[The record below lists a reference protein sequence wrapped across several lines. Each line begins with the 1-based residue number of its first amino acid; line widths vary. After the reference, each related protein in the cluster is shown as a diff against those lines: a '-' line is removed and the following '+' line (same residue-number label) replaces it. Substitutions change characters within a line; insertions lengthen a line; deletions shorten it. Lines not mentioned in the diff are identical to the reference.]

1 MTRRGTRAFD
11 EVIVG
16 AGLMA
21 GAANV
26 VMQLARPGVGHGVV
40 ESTVDS
46 GNLFLHPW
54 KRARTTF
61 TYLSVATMGTE
72 EEKRAY
78 RRAVNRS
85 HAHVRSGADSPVEYS
100 AFDRELQL
108 WVAACLYKGFED
120 GYEALLGRRLSEEH
134 REAVYADA
142 ASLGTTL
149 QVRPEVWPADRA
161 SFAAYW
167 DEQLDRVRIDEP
179 VRRHLVGVVELRFLP
194 APLRV
199 PFARLNRFLSTGF
212 LPPVFREQM
221 RLPWTARDQRR
232 FDRATRAVGAV
243 VLRLP
248 GPLRRFP
255 FNFFLWDLRRRV
267 RAGLPLV

>member
-1 MTRRGTRAFD
+1 MARRGKRALD

-26 VMQLARPGVGHGVV
+26 VMQLARPGVGYGVV
-40 ESTVDS
+40 ESAVDS

-72 EEKRAY
+72 EDKRAY

-85 HAHVRSGADSPVEYS
+85 HAGVRSDADSPVEYN

-120 GYEALLGRRLSEEH
+120 GYEALLGHRLSDGQ

-142 ASLGTTL
+142 AALGTTL
-149 QVRPEVWPADRA
+149 QVRQDAWPVDRT
-161 SFAAYW
+161 SFGEYW
-167 DEQLDRVRIDEP
+167 EEQIARVRIDEP
-179 VRRHLVGVVELRFLP
+179 VRAHLMGVVELRFLP
-194 APLRV
+194 APLRI
-199 PFARLNRFLSTGF
+199 PFARLNRFLTTGF

-232 FDRATRAVGAV
+232 FERLTGAVGV
-243 VLRLP
+243 VALRLP

-255 FNFFLWDLRRRV
+255 FNLLLWDLRRRI
-267 RAGLPLV
+267 RAGLPVV